1 MKVKQFIKYFRD
13 RLSGIFPP
21 EEITAL
27 SAEIFS
33 DLKNWDK
40 TALFLNADEELT
52 GEETDRLFAITQR
65 LLINEP
71 IQYILGY
78 DKFFG
83 LKIMTKP
90 GVLIPRPE
98 TEELIYALAEKYSAQ
113 SELNILD
120 AGAGSGCI
128 ALALAKQF
136 PKALIYACDISD
148 EALQIAKENAERLNL
163 PVRFFKADLLNP
175 GEAFPPSK
183 YDIIV
188 SNPPYVRE
196 SEKALMQKNVLDFE
210 PERALFV
217 SDDNPLVFY
226 KALGDIAQKYIKT
239 EGLLAVEI
247 NEFLGKETKAVLL
260 SRGAQKV
267 EILKDIHEKQR
278 FILAEF

>member
-1 MKVKQFIKYFRD
+1 LKVKQFIKYFRD
-13 RLSGIFPP
+13 RLSGFFPP

-27 SAEIFS
+27 AAEIFS
-33 DLKNWDK
+33 DLKAWDK
-40 TALFLNADEELT
+40 TALFLNGDEALSIKETERLYEIT
-52 GEETDRLFAITQR
+52 GR
-65 LLINEP
+65 LLNQEP

-78 DKFFG
+78 DEFFG
-83 LKIMTKP
+83 LKIITKP
-90 GVLIPRPE
+90 AVLIPRPE

-120 AGAGSGCI
+120 AGTGSGCI

-136 PKALIYACDISD
+136 PKAHIYACDISD
-148 EALQIAKENAERLNL
+148 KALQIAKENAERLNF

-175 GEAFPPSK
+175 SESFPPSK

-210 PERALFV
+210 PEAALFV
-217 SDDNPLVFY
+217 SDENPLIFY
-226 KALGDIAQKYIKT
+226 KALGDIAQKYLKP

-247 NEFLGKETKAVLL
+247 NEFLAEETKAVFL
-260 SRGAQKV
+260 SRGAHKV

>member
-13 RLSGIFPP
+13 RLSGMFPP

-27 SAEIFS
+27 SAEIFL
-33 DLKNWDK
+33 DLKNWNK

-78 DKFFG
+78 DEFFG
-83 LKIMTKP
+83 LKIITKP

-120 AGAGSGCI
+120 AGTGSGCI

-136 PKALIYACDISD
+136 PKAQIYACDIAD

-163 PVRFFKADLLNP
+163 LVRFFKADLLNP
-175 GEAFPPSK
+175 SELFPPSK

-210 PERALFV
+210 PEHALFV
-217 SDDNPLVFY
+217 SDDNPLIFY
-226 KALGDIAQKYIKT
+226 KALGDIAQKYLKP

-260 SRGAQKV
+260 SRGAHKV